1 MSGRCPGGGNDT
13 TVFLPGKSHRRRS
26 QAGYSPW
33 GRKESCTAEHAGVL
47 PCQNGIKL
55 KGEDPS
61 FPQYVQSLGVTGAR
75 QALKTRPRTQ
85 HCWRVYCVREWRQ
98 ADPLRA
104 PPRPAA
110 QHGPLYLKYRDGDC
124 STRAQGTHHTHTHT
138 HTHTHSHSHTQH
150 SLRLLIHAALSTRLR
165 LRAGTPGFSAH
176 AGPGPSAPLRDC
188 RAAANS
194 RRSSSPPAAGW
205 SNAAATS
212 WPGRGELGASVALSC
227 ARL

>member
-124 STRAQGTHHTHTHT
+124 STRAQGTHHPPT
-138 HTHTHSHSHTQH
+138 HTHTHSHSHSHSHSTLTAPPNPRCAEYQAAPKSRDSGLFCPRWAR
-150 SLRLLIHAALSTRLR
+150 SLR
-165 LRAGTPGFSAH
+165 
-176 AGPGPSAPLRDC
+176 
-188 RAAANS
+188 
-194 RRSSSPPAAGW
+194 SPPGLPRCCEQSALQL
-205 SNAAATS
+205 S
-212 WPGRGELGASVALSC
+212 PGR
-227 ARL
+227 RLV